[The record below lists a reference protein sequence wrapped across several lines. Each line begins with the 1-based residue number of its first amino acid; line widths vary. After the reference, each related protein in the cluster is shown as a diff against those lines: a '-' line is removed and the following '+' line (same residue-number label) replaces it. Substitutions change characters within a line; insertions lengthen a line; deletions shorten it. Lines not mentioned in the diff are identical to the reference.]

1 MIVRCITVHLMLI
14 HCKVHVVLLRVI
26 YVTLEVPGS
35 QPIQL
40 FWYEDVL
47 KTQIHLEPLLNRVIT
62 HTLSVY
68 IEYTVQI

>member
-1 MIVRCITVHLMLI
+1 MFIRY
-14 HCKVHVVLLRVI
+14 KVNMFLLRVI
-26 YVTLEVPGS
+26 YVTLEVTGS

-40 FWYEDVL
+40 FWYEHVL
-47 KTQIHLEPLLNRVIT
+47 KTQIQLEPLLNRVIT

>member
-1 MIVRCITVHLMLI
+1 MF
-14 HCKVHVVLLRVI
+14 LLRVI
-26 YVTLEVPGS
+26 YVTLEVTGS

-40 FWYEDVL
+40 FWYEHVL

>member
-1 MIVRCITVHLMLI
+1 MF
-14 HCKVHVVLLRVI
+14 LLRVI
-26 YVTLEVPGS
+26 YVTLEVTGS

-40 FWYEDVL
+40 FWYEHVL
-47 KTQIHLEPLLNRVIT
+47 KTQIQLEPLLNRVIT